1 MIKAAYGE
9 SVYHMLRAVAAIS
22 ATAPEVM
29 ECNTI
34 LDETQIFEKVKH
46 SPFIIPWCSMAYLS
60 DPINN
65 TFTIRGKDGQ
75 VSTQAFDMQNTM
87 LGNLRIKI
95 SLHAATQEQIT
106 ILEKT
111 VVSFF
116 TEPKELTIVDFPG
129 FNGNFTTSLAINAEE
144 ETQRKVFSSAT
155 EGDSS
160 QVYRTQINLIAN
172 RCVAPYL
179 PTSQEKI
186 DNDFSLQYHL
196 IDRLCALNTIYK
208 YYCQYL
214 DRTEDFTLEQVQY
227 IRQVIKSIPAARERI
242 KAELHITEAYNNK
255 EYSKLLRTV
264 MENKK
269 ISAACALERIR
280 HTRHIENS
288 THPTVR
294 KQLIR
299 DVKKALDIEQEIK
312 EQRDTLRKLQ
322 ALQFESAPPRPK
334 EPEKEDF
341 TDLALRFPEA
351 HQQARERRKQAD
363 EFASKYNGFMGM
375 QFSAPQ
381 DVQLSAQGE
390 SLYRQALID
399 FEQQKKTYHDILLPE
414 YENRKAEWQKT
425 RAECLELVE
434 LQVNEAMRQ
443 RLPHYEEIGFLPPV
457 FQNLHCLSLIHQQ
470 LSTTNLPIQQILHAV
485 DPLSS
490 RSGQI
495 SALKMALDLSITIAE
510 VKKQLNHETKQTYTP
525 RPIAPV
531 KQEVPAPVYPEIKT
545 GVQFFDKERLVN
557 TLFGGGNYFTER
569 KKEVQAEEERIRNSP
584 EYKQQCAAI
593 DEEYRRKVAAAEEEY
608 RIKLKQYHESVL
620 PPYERG
626 FAVWEKQHKEELA
639 SLKAELAR
647 LEKELTEHYEA
658 TKIIP
663 AQYRRID
670 ALRYIHDVMDSS
682 NYSIAQAVH
691 NYDMAVQRQIERE
704 RLEEEQRRADAEEAR
719 RDAEYARQASQAAA
733 ESRDSYSDG
742 SSGGGG
748 LINRAIRR
756 SMENAKRD
764 QEMREEMRRQERMKK
779 DYYNTP
785 KCQRYGLHG
794 KKSCGGCPIAHMC
807 KH

>member
-9 SVYHMLRAVAAIS
+9 SVYHMLRAVVAIS

-75 VSTQAFDMQNTM
+75 VSTHAFDMQNTM
-87 LGNLRIKI
+87 LGNLHIKI

-129 FNGNFTTSLAINAEE
+129 FNGNFTTSLAINTEE

-179 PTSQEKI
+179 PTNQEKI

-214 DRTEDFTLEQVQY
+214 DRTQDFTLEQVQY
-227 IRQVIKSIPAARERI
+227 IRQVIKNIPVARERI

-269 ISAACALERIR
+269 ISAASALERIR

-322 ALQFESAPPRPK
+322 SLQFESAPPRPK

-363 EFASKYNGFMGM
+363 EFAAKYNGFMGM

-510 VKKQLNHETKQTYTP
+510 VKKQLNHETNQTYTP

-593 DEEYRRKVAAAEEEY
+593 DEEYRRKITEVEEQH
-608 RIKLKQYHESVL
+608 RINLQQYHETIL
-620 PPYERG
+620 PLYEKG
-626 FAVWEKQHKEELA
+626 LAEWTKQHNSDLA
-639 SLKAELAR
+639 SLKTELER
-647 LEKELTEHYEA
+647 LEKELAAHYDA
-658 TKIIP
+658 TKIVP
-663 AQYRRID
+663 TQYRNIT
-670 ALRYIHDVMDSS
+670 ALQHIHDSMQSA
-682 NYSIAQAVH
+682 NYSVIQAIT
-691 NYDMAVQRQIERE
+691 NYELAVQRQIQLE
-704 RLEEEQRRADAEEAR
+704 RLEEERRRADAAERAAEA
-719 RDAEYARQASQAAA
+719 AEYAAERAA
-733 ESRDSYSDG
+733 YSNSG
-742 SSGGGG
+742 TSHNYSSSSS
-748 LINRAIRR
+748 NNSPR
-756 SMENAKRD
+756 EEKRD
-764 QEMREEMRRQERMKK
+764 YFMTRSCKRLKQGGFGREL
-779 DYYNTP
+779 
-785 KCQRYGLHG
+785 CA
-794 KKSCGGCPIAHMC
+794 SCSLAPVCRHAGR
-807 KH
+807 